1 MTRGKCGLWVCCVSL
16 WRGFFHTS
24 GCLPWP
30 AQEKAITPV
39 HVGRELNLRHVAG
52 DLAHVLEFGG
62 EQFWCPGVAVML
74 HAEDMMCHFQLLW
87 LSEVDVPVM
96 LKASKFHW
104 TDWCVHSNNSFNLS
118 LFSENFLRLYCRHY
132 PTFWYLIRVTCLDW
146 EPAYHLFPVIVFA
159 HALKLFNFSLL

>member
-1 MTRGKCGLWVCCVSL
+1 MGAWCPKHVEKVCSNKICILLHHVGVLFNLVGCEWCCVSL

-24 GCLPWP
+24 GILPWP
-30 AQEKAITPV
+30 AQDKAIAPV
-39 HVGRELNLRHVAG
+39 HVGRELNLRHITD

-74 HAEDMMCHFQLLW
+74 RAEDMCHCQLLW

-104 TDWCVHSNNSFNLS
+104 TDWCVHSNNISNLS
-118 LFSENFLRLYCRHY
+118 LFSEIFLRLYCRHY
-132 PTFWYLIRVTCLDW
+132 PTFW
-146 EPAYHLFPVIVFA
+146 
-159 HALKLFNFSLL
+159 